1 VTRRALETSR
11 DERTSGQQPSGK
23 QPLLRPRQRTNQF
36 RETPFAGTAASNRG
50 ATNSLHPRDSFI
62 AAEALSVVFQ
72 PIVRF
77 DPLRIFAYEALVRCS
92 VEEFKNPTVLFERAV
107 EVGGTG
113 LLGRMI
119 REVAMPL
126 CSGIPVFVNVH
137 PAELQ
142 EQWLLRPDDPMFLH
156 DHDVYVEITEAVP
169 FTHFQLCHDVLREL
183 RSRAHMHLVVDDL
196 GAGYSNLKSIAD
208 LEPKVVKIDRGIVE
222 GLKRGSRQQKLV
234 RAIVRL
240 CEDLGAEVVAEGIE
254 TADELR
260 AVREAGV
267 RLAQGY
273 LLARPGFPLPE
284 IDPAALRL

>member
-1 VTRRALETSR
+1 VPRTLR
-11 DERTSGQQPSGK
+11 DPTNTEVKGQQPSGK
-23 QPLLRPRQRTNQF
+23 QLLPEGRRR
-36 RETPFAGTAASNRG
+36 SNRG
-50 ATNSLHPRDSFI
+50 IPAVDPSSSSLEAR
-62 AAEALSVVFQ
+62 AAINPLTKLVSPDDLSVVFQ

-77 DPLRIFAYEALVRCS
+77 DPLRIFAYEALVRCR
-92 VEEFKNPTVLFERAV
+92 VPEMRNPTVLFERAV
-107 EVGGTG
+107 AEGVTG
-113 LLGRMI
+113 LLGRTI
-119 REVAMPL
+119 RELAVPL
-126 CSGIPVFVNVH
+126 CSGIPLFVNVH

-142 EQWLLRPDDPMFLH
+142 EEWLVRPDDPMFSH

-169 FTHFQLCHDVLREL
+169 FAHFQLCHYVLREL

-222 GLKRGSRQQKLV
+222 GIKRGSRQQKLV

-240 CEDLGAEVVAEGIE
+240 CEDLGADVVAEGIE

-273 LLARPGFPLPE
+273 LLARPAFPLPQ
-284 IDPAALRL
+284 IDPNVFKL